1 MKNRLLLLGL
11 SMCLVACGGN
21 QEATTLPITG
31 TTTLPSTTQTTTLIE
46 EPVSKDIKIVVL
58 AGQSNAAGYTHSE
71 YLKNTMGED
80 VYNTYKEGFESV
92 KINYNIDYNKNG
104 SNNKFVNV
112 KLGQGCAKDRFGPEI
127 GMAEVFSTYLEENIY
142 IIKYAVGGTTLH
154 TDWAS
159 VSSGNE
165 GACTKGLYN
174 HLDAALNKL
183 VEEGYTPSI
192 GALCWMQGESDAYS
206 FYEPH
211 YKSRLEN
218 FVKDFRNKYNSYALD
233 EEINFVDAAINY
245 HNTFVEYQK
254 INKTK
259 EEFANTSDY
268 NFFID
273 TLSLELEFDKEPY
286 NNVDIYHYDS
296 ASMVELGKAF
306 GMKLLE
312 NACI

>member
-1 MKNRLLLLGL
+1 MKKVFSVLGIILLLASCSG
-11 SMCLVACGGN
+11 SN
-21 QEATTLPITG
+21 DI
-31 TTTLPSTTQTTTLIE
+31 PSTTSSSLEETTF
-46 EPVSKDIKIVVL
+46 VSTSTVEVIDKNVKVVVL

-71 YLKNTMGED
+71 YLKDTVGED
-80 VYNTYKEGFESV
+80 QYEIYRQGFETV

-112 KLGQGCAKDRFGPEI
+112 KLGQGCARDRFGPEI
-127 GMAEVFSTYLEENIY
+127 GMAEVFSSYLEENIY

-159 VSSGNE
+159 ISSGSE

-233 EEINFVDAAINY
+233 EQINFVDAAINY
-245 HNTFVEYQK
+245 HNTFVEYEK

-286 NNVDIYHYDS
+286 DNVDIYHYDS